1 MQMSVVS
8 STRPRKIVNV
18 VLSPWFA
25 GEYGKVKECDE
36 VVSKAWVVLR
46 LGRTGAPPADGSDP
60 CVFSHRFVAREAY
73 AVKFWI
79 DCQHIRAVFPEDTP
93 REGLKGSRRAN

>member
-36 VVSKAWVVLR
+36 VVSKACVVLR
-46 LGRTGAPPADGSDP
+46 LGLTGAPPADGSEP
-60 CVFSHRFVAREAY
+60 WVFSHRFVAREAY
-73 AVKFWI
+73 AVKF
-79 DCQHIRAVFPEDTP
+79 
-93 REGLKGSRRAN
+93 